1 MEKHSICISLRDDV
15 SIKVLK
21 DIHRMFLIEDVSL
34 DILTEDI
41 VSMDF
46 IITVTV
52 EEMITFVQ
60 EFDWACSGL
69 QDLDQTEDEDFV
81 YMAESY

>member
-1 MEKHSICISLRDDV
+1 MEQHRICISLRDEV

-21 DIHRMFLIEDVSL
+21 DIRRMFFIEDVSL
-34 DILTEDI
+34 DVLTEDT